1 MMDGLPGILRLKVVV
16 GAVLVPKRSAP
27 WDSRPPAPA
36 TASPASSAPRGQGWF
51 CSFFPHQ
58 RQMGMF
64 QSLAWEIRF
73 LLASLSRAGIPKIS
87 GLAYSGK
94 AGGPTSSFS
103 TKQPGWAA

>member
-1 MMDGLPGILRLKVVV
+1 M
-16 GAVLVPKRSAP
+16 LVPKRSAP